1 MPIPKMIITY
11 DEEGNEYKRFISVI
25 EATSYFNKTKQ
36 MIYKYTSRNNYF
48 APVEVDSRKFNLRFI
63 QVKREGKKKE
73 NKQLEDDIRRK
84 WGLNPYGDWRNDEWI
99 YAMVDRVN
107 AELEKDKHKY
117 YDPENRA
124 YDRRKKR
131 DAEGEWLNPQ
141 MDTRGMEI

>member
-1 MPIPKMIITY
+1 MAVPRMIITY
-11 DEEGNEYKRFISVI
+11 DRKGSEYKRFMSVK
-25 EATSYFNKTKQ
+25 EAASYFNKTTQ
-36 MIYKYTSRNNYF
+36 LIYGYTSRNDYF
-48 APVEVDSRKFNLRFI
+48 APVEVDGKKFSLRFI
-63 QVKREGKKKE
+63 QAKREVKQNKE
-73 NKQLEDDIRRK
+73 LEDDIRRK

-99 YAMVDRVN
+99 FAMVDRVT

-124 YDRRKKR
+124 YDRKKKR

>member
-1 MPIPKMIITY
+1 MPPPKMIMTY
-11 DEEGNEYKRFISVI
+11 DRKGKEYKCFMSVK
-25 EATSYFNKTKQ
+25 EAASYFKKTTSL
-36 MIYKYTSRNNYF
+36 IYSYTSRNDYF
-48 APVEVDSRKFNLRFI
+48 APVEVDGIKFSLRFI
-63 QVKREGKKKE
+63 QVKREAKQNKE
-73 NKQLEDDIRRK
+73 LEDDIRKK

-99 YAMVDRVN
+99 FAMVDRVN